1 MIGRARTAVKFFVYG
16 LVGGLLFA
24 PQSGTETRKQ
34 VMTWVSG
41 TVQETMKNIS
51 GGSGGGSG
59 NSGSESST
67 SSTSTTSTM

>member
-1 MIGRARTAVKFFVYG
+1 MIGRARTGIKFFVYG

-24 PQSGTETRKQ
+24 PRSGAETRKQ

-51 GGSGGGSG
+51 GGSA
-59 NSGSESST
+59 SGSDT
-67 SSTSTTSTM
+67 SPTQN